1 MSKYKRVK
9 IKYETLGFV
18 ESMIAIMIVGI
29 SSVVLMQIAVNTMQ
43 GIMQNEAIDDM
54 TQYAVEGAEIVQDLA
69 YKNRES
75 EEPVF
80 PASAELYEGY
90 CFSLTLEGE
99 QVVFKKTE
107 EGEFDKF
114 RREET
119 YQGQEDYKDRSV
131 YRDEA
136 ILSEEDFLFRIV
148 CLDSYTFDHEGN
160 PVFVVAQ
167 IVVGQRYSD
176 GTISK
181 GNLVKDYTYTTVIKL

>member
-1 MSKYKRVK
+1 MNKYKEIK
-9 IKYETLGFV
+9 TKYEAFGFV

-69 YKNRES
+69 FQNRES

-80 PASAELYEGY
+80 PASYVLYEGY
-90 CFSLTLEGE
+90 CFSLTLEDQ
-99 QVVFKKTE
+99 QVVFKKTDE
-107 EGEFDKF
+107 REFDKF
-114 RREET
+114 RIEET
-119 YQGQEDYKDRSV
+119 YQGQEDYKDRND
-131 YRDEA
+131 YRNEA
-136 ILSEEDFLFRIV
+136 ILSEEDYLFRIV
-148 CLDSYTFDHEGN
+148 CLDSYTGGYGGASD
-160 PVFVVAQ
+160 FVVAQ

-176 GTISK
+176 GTISR